1 MNIQIAF
8 HELKQF
14 FCIGLSLNIFGIL
27 GYITMTLFGEYGFL
41 PIWLANLFLTI
52 GSIIC
57 VITSIIYLTQTRNL
71 SQPIESSEN
80 EQVSIPSES
89 NIPLTCP
96 KCGIKLKFVP
106 ICPKCGYAF
115 DE

>member
-1 MNIQIAF
+1 MNIQIALN
-8 HELKQF
+8 ELKKF
-14 FCIGLSLNIFGIL
+14 FCIGLSFNILGIL
-27 GYITMTLFGEYGFL
+27 GYITTTLFGEYGFL

-52 GSIIC
+52 GSILCI
-57 VITSIIYLTQTRNL
+57 ISSIIYLTQTRIL
-71 SQPIESSEN
+71 SQPIETSEN

-96 KCGIKLKFVP
+96 KCGTKLKFVP
-106 ICPKCGYAF
+106 ICSNCGYTF